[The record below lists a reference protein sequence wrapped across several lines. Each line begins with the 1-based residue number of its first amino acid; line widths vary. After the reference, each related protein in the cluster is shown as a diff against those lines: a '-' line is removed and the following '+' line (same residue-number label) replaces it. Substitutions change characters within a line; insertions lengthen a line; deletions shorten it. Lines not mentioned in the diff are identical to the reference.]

1 MFLWLSDP
9 QPENAGLQRPKNK
22 NAQMVL
28 LRATKFDMLTHMA
41 ECRVSM
47 GSATPLCQG
56 PQRLQNFWDLLYA
69 RTQ

>member
-1 MFLWLSDP
+1 MGQRP

-22 NAQMVL
+22 NAQMVG

-41 ECRVSM
+41 EYHASM
-47 GSATPLCQG
+47 GSATPLYQGDG